1 VPQPEPEK
9 DWSKSP
15 FYSKTL
21 KELNFDYGPD
31 QFGFYGATLTG
42 FGIVAR
48 AGWRSWNIKMA
59 SRAMEKGLNDGSLD
73 FHIHHSGKTNEQQI
87 TRAINTRHFAV
98 GRAVALAGLLMG
110 TVTAFVQF
118 KNRNCNSN

>member
-1 VPQPEPEK
+1 MDQIN
-9 DWSKSP
+9 
-15 FYSKTL
+15 FYVGTL
-21 KELNFDYGPD
+21 
-31 QFGFYGATLTG
+31 ASI
-42 FGIVAR
+42 GIVAK

-59 SRAMEKGLNDGSLD
+59 SRAMEKGLTLD

-87 TRAINTRHFAV
+87 TRAINIRHFAI

-118 KNRNCNSN
+118 KNSNRFIN